1 MTLPRKTHTL
11 AKRRALLPF
20 RCDSAGQF
28 LRLVCFWFSH
38 QPSVFKTE
46 GFLWQQLKRLEN
58 CAQWDDG
65 SLAMKSQLVAIVAAV
80 VLMGCGESQQLAS
93 APETHPTEPVAEV
106 SVQLSPPPKV
116 QLARSVAE
124 AQPKQLAPPVEVEP
138 AEPVAEPAKPEPPT
152 AKAPEPPSTRTPD
165 ISITQAAETGNIE
178 AIKQHLA
185 AGADVNT
192 MAASFHRAAYGGH
205 KDIIELLITNGMDV
219 NAKNDAA
226 ETSLHH
232 ATTKEIAELLIAN
245 GANVNATTDRGTT
258 PLDWAA
264 NDEIASLI
272 RKNGGKSGGE

>member
-1 MTLPRKTHTL
+1 MK
-11 AKRRALLPF
+11 
-20 RCDSAGQF
+20 
-28 LRLVCFWFSH
+28 
-38 QPSVFKTE
+38 
-46 GFLWQQLKRLEN
+46 QLIT
-58 CAQWDDG
+58 AT
-65 SLAMKSQLVAIVAAV
+65 IAAV
-80 VLMGCGESQQLAS
+80 LLVGCGESQEPS
-93 APETHPTEPVAEV
+93 APEGQPAEPVAEV
-106 SVQLSPPPKV
+106 SAQQSTPPEVQL
-116 QLARSVAE
+116 
-124 AQPKQLAPPVEVEP
+124 
-138 AEPVAEPAKPEPPT
+138 AEPVAEVSTQQSVPPAEAEPVAEVAKPEPPT
-152 AKAPEPPSTRTPD
+152 AKAPEPPSAKAPD

-226 ETSLHH
+226 ETSLHL

-245 GANVNATTDRGTT
+245 GADVNATTNRGTT

-272 RKNGGKSGGE
+272 RKNGGKSGRK

>member
-1 MTLPRKTHTL
+1 M
-11 AKRRALLPF
+11 LL
-20 RCDSAGQF
+20 
-28 LRLVCFWFSH
+28 V
-38 QPSVFKTE
+38 
-46 GFLWQQLKRLEN
+46 
-58 CAQWDDG
+58 
-65 SLAMKSQLVAIVAAV
+65 
-80 VLMGCGESQQLAS
+80 GCGESQQPAA

-106 SVQLSPPPKV
+106 SVQLSPPPEV
-116 QLARSVAE
+116 QLAKPVAE

-152 AKAPEPPSTRTPD
+152 AKATEPPS
-165 ISITQAAETGNIE
+165 IAQAAETVNIE

-226 ETSLHH
+226 ETSLHL

-245 GANVNATTDRGTT
+245 GADVNATTNRGTT

-264 NDEIASLI
+264 NDEIASII
-272 RKNGGKSGGE
+272 RKHGGKSGGE

>member
-1 MTLPRKTHTL
+1 
-11 AKRRALLPF
+11 
-20 RCDSAGQF
+20 
-28 LRLVCFWFSH
+28 
-38 QPSVFKTE
+38 
-46 GFLWQQLKRLEN
+46 
-58 CAQWDDG
+58 
-65 SLAMKSQLVAIVAAV
+65 MKSQLVAIVAAV
-80 VLMGCGESQQLAS
+80 VLMGCGESQQPAS
-93 APETHPTEPVAEV
+93 APETHSTEPVAEV
-106 SVQLSPPPKV
+106 SGQLPPPPKV
-116 QLARSVAE
+116 QLARPVAE
-124 AQPKQLAPPVEVEP
+124 AQPKQLAPPVEV
-138 AEPVAEPAKPEPPT
+138 EPVAEPAKPEPPT
-152 AKAPEPPSTRTPD
+152 AKAPEPPSTRAPD

-245 GANVNATTDRGTT
+245 GANVNATTNRGTT

-272 RKNGGKSGGE
+272 RKNGGKSGGK